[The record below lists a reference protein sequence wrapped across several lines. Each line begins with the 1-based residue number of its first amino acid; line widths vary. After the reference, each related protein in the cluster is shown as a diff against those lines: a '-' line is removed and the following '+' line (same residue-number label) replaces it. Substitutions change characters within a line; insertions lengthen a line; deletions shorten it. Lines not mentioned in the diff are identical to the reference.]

1 MYPPPNLDYAVVT
14 PDFRTLAFISC
25 DATEVTAKSSMY
37 GFAMAPHADFHAA
50 LHLHMM
56 KHAPDVL
63 HDRASNLLHGTTLR
77 SFVGRT
83 GKDAWTMKFNDFAK
97 LWILHTKPT
106 EAVRARL
113 RNKDPVKEI
122 LGINPDM
129 VVAFNFD
136 D

>member
-37 GFAMAPHADFHAA
+37 GFAMAPNADFHVA
-50 LHLHMM
+50 LQLHMA
-56 KHAPDVL
+56 KRPPDVPYV
-63 HDRASNLLHGTTLR
+63 RASNLLRRTALR
-77 SFVGRT
+77 SFVDRT
-83 GKDAWTMKFNDFAK
+83 DKDAWTMKFNDFAK